1 MKVMVTGSDGQ
12 LGSALVR
19 ELGDIAFPVPRSALD
34 ITDSKAVRHFF
45 QFERPDIIINCAAY
59 TNVNKAEFRG
69 MEDCYAVNTTGVAN
83 LLRAAHGP
91 LFIQISTDYVFD
103 GRRSDP
109 YTERSTPSPLNIYGK
124 SKKMAEDLLRGY
136 GNYYIIRTSGLFAVG
151 HRNFVT
157 NILSQAKAGKVIKA
171 VKDQFAHL
179 TYVPHLA
186 RAISSLIQNQPRVG
200 VYNIAGRNINSWFE
214 YAKKIALLGGYDIEI
229 QPVSASEF
237 GGARR
242 PAQTALSMEKYENT
256 FCWQMPTWEN
266 GLRSFFEDARNT

>member
-1 MKVMVTGSDGQ
+1 MKIMVTGSEGQ

-19 ELGDIAFPVPRSALD
+19 ELRDLAFPVPRSALD
-34 ITDSKAVRHFF
+34 ITDAKEVKRFF

-69 MEDCYAVNTTGVAN
+69 MEDCYAVNATGVAN

-103 GRRSDP
+103 GRRTDAYS
-109 YTERSTPSPLNIYGK
+109 ERSTPSPLNIYGK
-124 SKKMAEDLLRGY
+124 SKKMAEDFLRTY
-136 GNYYIIRTSGLFAVG
+136 GNYYIVRTSGLFSVG

-157 NILSQAKAGKVIKA
+157 NILSQAQAGKSIKA
-171 VKDQFAHL
+171 VSDQFAHL

-186 RAISSLIQNQPRVG
+186 RAICSMIQNQPRVG
-200 VYNIAGRNINSWFE
+200 IYNVAGRGITSWYE
-214 YAKKIALLGGYDIEI
+214 YARKIIQLGGYDVPI

-242 PAQTALSMEKYENT
+242 PARTELSMEKYNNT
-256 FCWQMPTWEN
+256 YCWQMPTWEY
-266 GLRSFFEDARNT
+266 GLRSFFEDERNT